1 LEIDVH
7 IHSCHSLDSR
17 SKPEEIVRRS
27 LDLGLGA
34 IAVTD
39 HNSWKGYEAAKGAA
53 KGRLIVIPGAE
64 LRTDKGDLIALF
76 ATDIQA
82 RAWEQAIEEI
92 KAGGGICVV
101 PHPAA
106 SPDLTKDD
114 IALADAIEV
123 FNSTCGGRANREA
136 QRLAEELH
144 KPGFGSSDAH
154 IVSAIGNGRTKVFH
168 CSSVDDLRQHILK
181 QPEVTRRQ
189 RTNPLAHYGNAVL
202 CFGLKGLWKK

>member
-1 LEIDVH
+1 MEIDVH

-17 SKPEEIVRRS
+17 SRPEEIVKRS

-39 HNSWKGYEAAKGAA
+39 HNSWRGYESVNEAAR
-53 KGRLIVIPGAE
+53 GRLMVIPGAE

-76 ATDIQA
+76 TTEVKA
-82 RAWEQAIEEI
+82 RTWEQAIDEI
-92 KAGGGICVV
+92 RAKGGISIV

-106 SPDLTKDD
+106 SPNLTKED
-114 IALADAIEV
+114 IALADAVEV
-123 FNSTCGGRANREA
+123 FNSTCGSRANREA
-136 QRLAEELH
+136 LRLAEELR

-154 IVSAIGNGRTKVFH
+154 MVSAIGNGRTKVFH
-168 CSSVDDLRQHILK
+168 CSSVGDLRQHILK